1 MIFYIRGF
9 LFLITNDFKMVL
21 LADGGSTK
29 CDWILLDD
37 RGEIIFK
44 TRTKGLNPAVFEKSL
59 LEQRI
64 KADKEL
70 CACRMQIDTVNFYGA
85 GCGTQKP
92 VKILEKI
99 LEDFFENATIVVKE
113 DMVAAVYAATTKPGI
128 VCILGTGSNS
138 CYFDGERIHMPM
150 DSLGYILMD
159 EASGNYFGKRLIRDY
174 YYKRMPPEV
183 AAEFEKKFD
192 LSSDSIKENLYKREN
207 PNTYLA
213 TFAEFIF
220 TSERNGYFYKV
231 VTEGIQEFVEN
242 RVLCFSEAQNVPI
255 HFIGSIAHFSED
267 IIRAAVW
274 PYNLAV
280 GNIIRRPIDGIID
293 YYRNKVIKNKAG

>member
-1 MIFYIRGF
+1 MI
-9 LFLITNDFKMVL
+9 L

-29 CDWILLDD
+29 CDWILLDNS
-37 RGEIIFK
+37 GEIVFK
-44 TRTKGLNPAVFEKSL
+44 TRTEGLNPAVFGKSL
-59 LEQRI
+59 LEERI
-64 KADKEL
+64 RANEEL
-70 CACRMQIDTVNFYGA
+70 SSYREKIDIVKFYGA
-85 GCGTQKP
+85 GCGTPKP
-92 VKILEKI
+92 AAMLKKIF
-99 LEDFFENATIVVKE
+99 EDYFENAEVDVQE
-113 DMVAAVYAATTKPGI
+113 DMVAAVYAATTEPGI

-138 CYFDGERIHMPM
+138 CYYDGDDIHMTV

-183 AAEFEKKFD
+183 ASEFEKRFD
-192 LSSDSIKENLYKREN
+192 LSSDTIKENLYKKDN

-213 TFAEFIF
+213 SFAEFIF
-220 TSERNGYFYKV
+220 TSERNGYFYKI

-274 PYNLAV
+274 PYNLTV
-280 GNIIRRPIDGIID
+280 GNIVRRPIDGIID
-293 YYRNKVIKNKAG
+293 YYRNEIIKGKKDKV